1 MQKQPLKKLLF
12 RYASRHPDEPRT
24 VSDTIQFLD
33 STKQCFDRD
42 NWSGHFTG
50 SAWVVDQSRQWIL
63 MTHHFQLDLWLQ
75 LGGHAEGRTNL
86 LNVALEEAKEESGLS
101 HFKSLSDEIFDLD
114 IHRIPQYNG
123 TPSHLHY
130 DIRFIF
136 EAQHG
141 DEEII
146 ISDESHD
153 VAWVHVNDVLQ
164 KNPESSMV
172 RMLEKTKK
180 VSPVINNEP
189 SR

>member
-1 MQKQPLKKLLF
+1 MSNQSLLKQLNRYKVQYPQENEKVDAMIILLTEQKSSF
-12 RYASRHPDEPRT
+12 ER
-24 VSDTIQFLD
+24 D
-33 STKQCFDRD
+33 SWD
-42 NWSGHFTG
+42 GHFTG
-50 SAWVVDQSRQWIL
+50 SAWVVDQSREWVL
-63 MTHHFQLDLWLQ
+63 MTHHFQLGLWLQ

-101 HFKSLSDEIFDLD
+101 HFKLLSDEIFDLD
-114 IHRIPQYNG
+114 IHRIPQYND

-136 EAQHG
+136 EAQHN

-172 RMLEKTKK
+172 RMLEKTKNLR
-180 VSPVINNEP
+180 PL
-189 SR
+189 